1 MCAWEQ
7 SGTSSKSELV
17 TCEAPPALAAEA
29 AYGVDASAVCSAVVG
44 PADALIN
51 VHIALRSLKPASG
64 SKLSQ
69 SVTQWCSTTI
79 AISTLPYTL
88 TCNLH
93 ACRLQHAGKC

>member
-69 SVTQWCSTTI
+69 SVTQ
-79 AISTLPYTL
+79 
-88 TCNLH
+88 
-93 ACRLQHAGKC
+93 